1 MSEINRYADKS
12 GYTGNIYLPAG
23 ITQKNNNNFPL
34 VHAADIQISTNASER
49 LSDKLLSLDQILD
62 NVINMTEG
70 INGTIKNY
78 IYNCIDN
85 ELSQNYNLSL
95 SAPIVDIMCPSYI
108 NDVVITIQTK
118 GIYTIHLEKQVE
130 NEWTEI
136 DRTERTNL
144 TVNSDIPETKVVYS
158 NLDQG
163 TYRIYT
169 LRNYNNFTYEGYTES
184 FNMTSFSPE
193 QYISIAELFS
203 PSAVEQFTPQPN
215 LIMVTIQQ
223 IHDGYRPEIENT
235 TIVNNDITWVFNND
249 WEITY
254 TPQRLIY
261 TAIWHDAADIEEA
274 QPEGR
279 E

>member
-1 MSEINRYADKS
+1 MSEINHYADKS

-23 ITQKNNNNFPL
+23 ITQKNNNNYPL
-34 VHAADIQISTNASER
+34 VHAADIQISANASER
-49 LSDKLLSLDQILD
+49 LSDKLFAVDQILNSID
-62 NVINMTEG
+62 SRIKDYIN
-70 INGTIKNY
+70 
-78 IYNCIDN
+78 N

-136 DRTERTNL
+136 DGTERTNL
-144 TVNSDIPETKVVYS
+144 TVNSDISKTEVVYP

-184 FNMTSFSPE
+184 FNIASFSPE
-193 QYISIAELFS
+193 QYVTVAELFS
-203 PSAVEQFTPQPN
+203 PSAVEQFAPQPN
-215 LIMVTIQQ
+215 LILVTIQQ
-223 IHDGYRPEIENT
+223 IHNGYHPEIENT
-235 TIVNNDITWVFNND
+235 TLLNNTWVFNND

-254 TPQRLIY
+254 TPERLIY

-274 QPEGR
+274 VPEGR

>member
-1 MSEINRYADKS
+1 MSEINRYADKN
-12 GYTGNIYLPAG
+12 GYTGNVYLPAG
-23 ITQKNNNNFPL
+23 IIQKNNNNFPL

-49 LSDKLLSLDQILD
+49 LSDKLLSLDQIL
-62 NVINMTEG
+62 NNIVNMTEG
-70 INGTIKNY
+70 IDGTIKNY
-78 IYNCIDN
+78 IDN

-95 SAPIVDIMCPSYI
+95 SAPTVNIMCPSYI

-136 DRTERTNL
+136 DGTERTNL
-144 TVNSDIPETKVVYS
+144 TVNSDISETKVVYP

-184 FNMTSFSPE
+184 FDIANFTPE
-193 QYISIAELFS
+193 QHIGIAELFS
-203 PSAVEQFTPQPN
+203 PSAVEQFAPQPN
-215 LIMVTIQQ
+215 LILVTIQQ
-223 IHDGYRPEIENT
+223 IHNGYRPEIENT
-235 TIVNNDITWVFNND
+235 TILNNNTTWVFNND

-254 TPQRLIY
+254 TPERLIY

-274 QPEGR
+274 VPEGR